1 MAKNRYKIENNI
13 ITELDCSYT
22 APEFYLTDDNLQV
35 TNENG
40 ILQYKIVGGV
50 HVSRSQSEIDVAYLP
65 IYSIQ
70 KIDEMESHILERLL
84 RWSIALPAIQAKF
97 NNVFIVSVEGAV
109 SLAEVDA
116 AYNDMITW
124 LNTPL

>member
-1 MAKNRYKIENNI
+1 MKNRYKIENNI
-13 ITELDCSYT
+13 IKELDASYT

-40 ILQYKIVGGV
+40 IPQYKIVGGV